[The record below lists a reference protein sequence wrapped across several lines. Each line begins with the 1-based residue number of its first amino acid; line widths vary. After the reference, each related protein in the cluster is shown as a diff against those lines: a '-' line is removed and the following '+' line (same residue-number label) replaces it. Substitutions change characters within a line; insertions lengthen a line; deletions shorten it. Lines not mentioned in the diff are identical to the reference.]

1 MTGSVKV
8 TNISRHVDSAILSKL
23 FSFLGDLTQLDLHPS
38 HINPEV
44 QEALVEFQ
52 DAQNIKA
59 ALYLSGTELG
69 DRALVVTEDTG
80 LPAIGTLG
88 LGGAPRPT
96 GAHAMPLA
104 NPSVVAMMGRR
115 TMHAIPANLASVIHP
130 SILQFDPTKAEE
142 ISRTIYVGNIASNV
156 VEQQLMDFFS
166 ACGPV
171 AYVKMAGD
179 GLQPTRFAFVEFAD
193 MPTAQAALQM
203 NGMMLADRP
212 LKVNHSKNAINK
224 PPRPVVPPPVMAQV
238 PTLAAMASLPSSA
251 DPMARVQP
259 GFPTPGTGLAW
270 PVLGNVNPAPSE
282 ADSALTRRLRELQ
295 AQVDAKYG
303 PRLAAAAAV
312 RRRYRRS
319 PSRHREDRRAES
331 RHRRDDSDSD
341 SRRPHRRRDDDA
353 WYSRRSRDY
362 RSRRTIISIYILL
375 CFWWYANS
383 RYVETRFLLTLVSGL
398 LMIAYVDHSSDP
410 RAEYA
415 FSLVCCLMSL
425 IFLASPLSQIGN
437 VIRLQDA
444 SVLLPSVALLAFFN
458 NVLWSV
464 YGHIH
469 NDAFMLFPN
478 AIGAALCA
486 LQLGLIAYYGRAA
499 ANLPLSTTSKPSPEY
514 KDGVETVP
522 MTEITA

>member
-1 MTGSVKV
+1 MM
-8 TNISRHVDSAILSKL
+8 NR
-23 FSFLGDLTQLDLHPS
+23 
-38 HINPEV
+38 
-44 QEALVEFQ
+44 
-52 DAQNIKA
+52 
-59 ALYLSGTELG
+59 
-69 DRALVVTEDTG
+69 
-80 LPAIGTLG
+80 
-88 LGGAPRPT
+88 RP
-96 GAHAMPLA
+96 
-104 NPSVVAMMGRR
+104 
-115 TMHAIPANLASVIHP
+115 MHAIPANLASVIHP

-224 PPRPVVPPPVMAQV
+224 PPRPAIPPPVMVQV

-251 DPMARVQP
+251 DPMAVRVQS
-259 GFPTPGTGLAW
+259 GYPTPGTGLAW

-303 PRLAAAAAV
+303 PRLAAAAATIV
-312 RRRYRRS
+312 FVNTLG
-319 PSRHREDRRAES
+319 
-331 RHRRDDSDSD
+331 
-341 SRRPHRRRDDDA
+341 
-353 WYSRRSRDY
+353 
-362 RSRRTIISIYILL
+362 TIISIYILL

-398 LMIAYVDHSSDP
+398 LMIAYVDHSTDP
-410 RAEYA
+410 HAEYA

-514 KDGVETVP
+514 KDGVEDVP
-522 MTEITA
+522 MAEITV

>member
-1 MTGSVKV
+1 
-8 TNISRHVDSAILSKL
+8 
-23 FSFLGDLTQLDLHPS
+23 
-38 HINPEV
+38 
-44 QEALVEFQ
+44 
-52 DAQNIKA
+52 
-59 ALYLSGTELG
+59 
-69 DRALVVTEDTG
+69 
-80 LPAIGTLG
+80 
-88 LGGAPRPT
+88 
-96 GAHAMPLA
+96 MPLA
-104 NPSVVAMMGRR
+104 NPSVVAMMNRR
-115 TMHAIPANLASVIHP
+115 PMHAIPANLASVIHP

-224 PPRPVVPPPVMAQV
+224 PPRPAIPPPVMVQV

-251 DPMARVQP
+251 DPMAVRVQS
-259 GFPTPGTGLAW
+259 GYPTPGTGLAW

-312 RRRYRRS
+312 RRRYGRS
-319 PSRHREDRRAES
+319 PSRHRGEDRRERS
-331 RHRRDDSDSD
+331 RHHDDSDSD
-341 SRRPHRRRDDDA
+341 SRRSHRRRDDS
-353 WYSRRSRDY
+353 WYRREY
-362 RSRRTIISIYILL
+362 RSRSTELFVNTLGTIISIYILL

-398 LMIAYVDHSSDP
+398 LMIAYVDHSTDP
-410 RAEYA
+410 HAEYA

-514 KDGVETVP
+514 KDGVEDVP
-522 MTEITA
+522 MAEITV